1 MDTLIYLTA
10 ITIDFIGKFLLALLV
25 ILVHNRIQKE
35 GKIDKS
41 VLKEM
46 GLEKVVGS
54 IALILLIF
62 AYIVNMWAY
71 LSN

>member
-62 AYIVNMWAY
+62 AYIVHMWAY

>member
-10 ITIDFIGKFLLALLV
+10 ITLDFIGKFLLALLV

-62 AYIVNMWAY
+62 AYIVHMWAY

>member
-10 ITIDFIGKFLLALLV
+10 IIIDFIGKFLLALLV

-62 AYIVNMWAY
+62 AYIVHMWAY

>member
-10 ITIDFIGKFLLALLV
+10 ITLDFIGKFLLALLV